1 MTYAQ
6 LQADIAAYMHREDL
20 TAVLPT
26 FIALG
31 EARIYRDLRVPEMHT
46 EATLNTTDGVASLPV
61 RYLDMRDISYNPGN
75 TGSIALTSVGRHGIA
90 RVRGRNGKP
99 IVYSI
104 LGNTVEIR
112 PADDTAD
119 FFLQFWQAPEPLAT
133 VDTNPVIDRYPYLY
147 LYAALIEA
155 AVYTQDSELAQ
166 GYTAKYQQDM
176 IITNAESD
184 LTRFGESPMMTV
196 A

>member
-1 MTYAQ
+1 MNYSQ
-6 LQADIAAYMHREDL
+6 LQADIAAYLHRSDL
-20 TAVLPT
+20 TAVIPT

-31 EARIYRDLRVPEMHT
+31 ESRVYRDLRVPEMHA
-46 EATLNTTDGVASLPV
+46 EAVLNTTDGVASLPA
-61 RYLDMRDISYNPGN
+61 RYLDMRDISYNPGS
-75 TGSIALTSVGRHGIA
+75 TGSIALTSVGRHGVA

-119 FFLQFWQAPEPLAT
+119 FTLQFWQAPQPLAA
-133 VDTNPVIDRYPYLY
+133 VGTNPVIDRYPYLY
-147 LYAALIEA
+147 LYAGLIEA

-166 GYTAKYQQDM
+166 GYTAKYQQDLQL
-176 IITNAESD
+176 TNAESD
-184 LTRFGESPMMTV
+184 LTRFGESPTMTV
-196 A
+196 N